1 MGNEHLP
8 RALLQSWK
16 APPHQSLPENLG
28 VTQSEADSC
37 EDIGS
42 DRGNGQE
49 GGWAVAGG
57 QGPVLTALGD
67 VAVFPRH
74 LAVLQHMTPR
84 LGIPIWVPRG

>member
-37 EDIGS
+37 EDMGS

-49 GGWAVAGG
+49 GAGRRQVAKG
-57 QGPVLTALGD
+57 QS
-67 VAVFPRH
+67 
-74 LAVLQHMTPR
+74 LQHWGTSQYSHVTLR
-84 LGIPIWVPRG
+84 SFST